1 MGQFLSVLR
10 WEVAYYLRRI
20 STWVY
25 FGIYAAV
32 GFLFMLLAGGAFKQ
46 ASAVFGGGGKV
57 LANAPFAIAALM
69 PTIALVGMSIV
80 AAVAGNA
87 IYRD

>member
-1 MGQFLSVLR
+1 MRQFALVLR
-10 WEVAYYLRRI
+10 WELAYYLRRI

-25 FGIYAAV
+25 FGIYAAI
-32 GFLFMLLAGGAFKQ
+32 GFLFMLLSGGAFRE

-57 LANAPFAIAALM
+57 MANAPFALASLL

-80 AAVAGNA
+80 AAVSGNA